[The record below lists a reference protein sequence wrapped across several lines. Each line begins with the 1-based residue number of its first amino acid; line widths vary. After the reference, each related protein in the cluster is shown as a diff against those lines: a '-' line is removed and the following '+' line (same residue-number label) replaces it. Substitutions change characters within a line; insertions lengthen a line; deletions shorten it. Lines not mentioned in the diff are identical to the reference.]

1 MKSMRFIIVAA
12 SLALAGLASC
22 AGPENGDGSVSTR
35 AAAPAA
41 APSAETPAVMA
52 SAAAD
57 STPWYA
63 EPMEALGFYVFPK
76 PEPMPPFEVE
86 RLAGGAAGLGDA
98 AGKVV
103 LLNFWATWCPPCRSE
118 MPSIQRLH
126 DGMAGLPFTVMAVS
140 VAESASTVRAFL
152 KTDPYT
158 FPIYLDE
165 SGRASSPFVSRGI
178 PTTFVLDKQGRAI
191 AGIVGARSYD
201 DPETLALF
209 KSLAER
215 L

>member
-1 MKSMRFIIVAA
+1 MISMPRTVIAA
-12 SLALAGLASC
+12 SLALLSLASC
-22 AGPENGDGSVSTR
+22 SGPKDGEAPVSTM
-35 AAAPAA
+35 ASAAPS
-41 APSAETPAVMA
+41 SAETP
-52 SAAAD
+52 SILAAD
-57 STPWYA
+57 AAPWYA
-63 EPMEALGFYVFPK
+63 EPMEALGFFVFPR

-126 DGMAGLPFTVMAVS
+126 DVMAGLPFTVMAVS

>member
-1 MKSMRFIIVAA
+1 MISMPRTVIAA
-12 SLALAGLASC
+12 SLALLSLASC
-22 AGPENGDGSVSTR
+22 SGPKDGEAPVSTM
-35 AAAPAA
+35 ASAAPS
-41 APSAETPAVMA
+41 SAETP
-52 SAAAD
+52 SILAAD
-57 STPWYA
+57 AAPWYA
-63 EPMEALGFYVFPK
+63 EPMEALGFFVFPR
-76 PEPMPPFEVE
+76 PEPMPPFEVAP
-86 RLAGGAAGLGDA
+86 LAGGRAGLGDA

-126 DGMAGLPFTVMAVS
+126 DAMAGRPFAVMAVS
-140 VAESASTVRAFL
+140 VAESAATVRAFL

-165 SGRASSPFVSRGI
+165 GGRASGPFVGRGI

-191 AGIVGARSYD
+191 AGVIGARSYD
-201 DPETLALF
+201 DPEVLALF
-209 KSLAER
+209 KALAER